1 MSVNFLIIIKSI
13 IMGIVEGITEFL
25 PISSTAH
32 LKIVGYFINFIPGAY
47 PGTLYTKSYVDM
59 YGVIIQLGAIL
70 AIIVLYW
77 NKIFDSLKNLAPNKW
92 GFKLWLNIIVAMIPS
107 AVIGIIV
114 KKALEEKV
122 MDNLL
127 AIAFAMIVGG
137 ILLLLVENRFR
148 NKSGISKIENVKGR
162 QSLLIGAFQCLSLW
176 PGMSRSA
183 STIMGGWIAGL
194 DTSCSAEFSF
204 FLAIP
209 TMLGASLLEGRSF
222 LKAAAKSGESL
233 QSIQIIVLAVGF
245 LVSFLVALVV
255 VDRFIA
261 FLKKRPMRVFSFY
274 RIVVGIILVILIL
287 TKSIS

>member
-1 MSVNFLIIIKSI
+1 MSVNFLIIVKSI

-32 LKIVGYFINFIPGAY
+32 LKIVGYFINFMPGAY
-47 PGTLYTKSYVDM
+47 PSTLYTKSYVDM
-59 YGVIIQLGAIL
+59 YGVVIQLGAIL

-77 NKIFDSLKNLAPNKW
+77 NKILDSLKNLAPTKW
-92 GFKLWLNIIVAMIPS
+92 GFKLWLNILVAMIPS
-107 AVIGIIV
+107 TVIGLLV
-114 KKALEEKV
+114 KKAIEEKI
-122 MDNLL
+122 MDNLYP
-127 AIAFAMIVGG
+127 IALAMIVGG
-137 ILLLLVENRFR
+137 ILLLVVENKYRKR
-148 NKSGISKIENVKGR
+148 SGISKIENVKGK

-194 DTSCSAEFSF
+194 DTSCAAEFSF

-222 LKAAAKSGESL
+222 MKAAAVSGQSL
-233 QSIQIIVLAVGF
+233 QAIQIVVLAVGF
-245 LVSFLVALVV
+245 IVSFLVALVV

-261 FLKKRPMRVFSFY
+261 FLKKRPMRVFSIY
-274 RIVVGIILVILIL
+274 RIVVGAILVMLIL
-287 TKSIS
+287 TNSI